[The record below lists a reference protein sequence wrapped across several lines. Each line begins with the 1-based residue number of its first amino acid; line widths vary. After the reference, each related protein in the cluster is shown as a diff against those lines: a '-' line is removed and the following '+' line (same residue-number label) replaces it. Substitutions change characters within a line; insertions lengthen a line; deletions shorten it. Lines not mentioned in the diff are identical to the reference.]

1 MAHMNQLD
9 LEGDLYM
16 YLREGLKSRLERMT
30 GLGRPTLRQIN
41 RRIRGTNPKAL
52 YFEDNNC
59 IPNNPKLPFLH
70 YRKVISLKKA
80 ADAAALFEILFD
92 ANGWRDSWRNGIYD
106 YAHYHPR
113 THEVLGISRGKA
125 RVQFGG
131 DKGKRINLTAG
142 DVVVLPAGTGHQALK
157 ASPDLVVVGAYPG
170 SGHYDE
176 YEPRA
181 SHHTRALSMIP
192 KVRLPA
198 KDPIFGTRGPLKRLW
213 RKRKKSK

>member
-1 MAHMNQLD
+1 
-9 LEGDLYM
+9 M
-16 YLREGLKSRLERMT
+16 YVREGLKSRLERT
-30 GLGRPTLRQIN
+30 IGVARPSLRQVN
-41 RRIRGTNPKAL
+41 RRIRETKPRVL

-70 YRKVISLKKA
+70 YRKVISLTKA

-92 ANGWRDSWRNGIYD
+92 ANGWRDSWRNGIYN
-106 YAHYHPR
+106 YARYHPR

-157 ASPDLVVVGAYPG
+157 ASADLVVVGAYPS
-170 SGHYDE
+170 SGQYDE

-181 SHHTRALSMIP
+181 SYHTRALRMIP

-198 KDPIFGTRGPLKRLW
+198 KDPIFGSQGPLKKHW
-213 RKRKKSK
+213 KKPEKSK

>member
-1 MAHMNQLD
+1 
-9 LEGDLYM
+9 M
-16 YLREGLKSRLERMT
+16 YLSEGLKSRLERIT
-30 GLGRPTLRQIN
+30 GVARPTMRQI
-41 RRIRGTNPKAL
+41 RKRIRRTNPRSH
-52 YFEDNNC
+52 YFVDNNC
-59 IPNNPKLPFLH
+59 IPNNQKLPFLH
-70 YRKVISLKKA
+70 YRKVISLTKA

-131 DKGKRINLTAG
+131 DKGKPIDVSAG

-157 ASPDLVVVGAYPG
+157 ASADLVVVGAYPA
-170 SGHYDE
+170 SGQYDE

-181 SHHTRALSMIP
+181 SHHARASRMIP

-198 KDPIFGTRGPLKRLW
+198 KDPIFGTKGPLIKIW
-213 RKRKKSK
+213 KKHKKPK

>member
-1 MAHMNQLD
+1 
-9 LEGDLYM
+9 M
-16 YLREGLKSRLERMT
+16 YLREGLKSRLERT
-30 GLGRPTLRQIN
+30 IGVARPSLRQVN
-41 RRIRGTNPKAL
+41 RRIRETKPRVL

-70 YRKVISLKKA
+70 YRKVISLTKA

-92 ANGWRDSWRNGIYD
+92 ANGWRDSWRNGIYN
-106 YAHYHPR
+106 YARYHPR

-157 ASPDLVVVGAYPG
+157 ASADLVVVGAYPS
-170 SGHYDE
+170 SGQYDE

-181 SHHTRALSMIP
+181 SYHTRALRMIP

-198 KDPIFGTRGPLKRLW
+198 KDPIFGSQGPLKKHW
-213 RKRKKSK
+213 KKPEKSK

>member
-1 MAHMNQLD
+1 
-9 LEGDLYM
+9 M
-16 YLREGLKSRLERMT
+16 YVNEELKSRLERMT
-30 GLGRPTLRQIN
+30 GIARPSLRQVK
-41 RRIRGTNPKAL
+41 RRIHKTNPRA
-52 YFEDNNC
+52 FHFVDNNC
-59 IPNNPKLPFLH
+59 IPNNSKLPFLY
-70 YRKVISLKKA
+70 YRKVISLTKA
-80 ADAAALFEILFD
+80 SDAAALFEILFD

-131 DKGKRINLTAG
+131 EKGKRINLTAG

-157 ASPDLVVVGAYPG
+157 ASTDLVVVGAYPT
-170 SGHYDE
+170 SGQYDE

-181 SHHTRALSMIP
+181 SLHARALRMIP

-198 KDPIFGTRGPLKRLW
+198 KDPIFGSKGALKKIW
-213 RKRKKSK
+213 KKSKKSK

>member
-1 MAHMNQLD
+1 
-9 LEGDLYM
+9 M
-16 YLREGLKSRLERMT
+16 YLREGLKSRLERT
-30 GLGRPTLRQIN
+30 IGVARPTLRQVN
-41 RRIRGTNPKAL
+41 RRIRETKPRVL

-70 YRKVISLKKA
+70 YRKVISLTNA
-80 ADAAALFEILFD
+80 ADAAALFEILID
-92 ANGWRDSWRNGIYD
+92 ANGWRDSWRNGIYN

-157 ASPDLVVVGAYPG
+157 ASADLVVVGAYPS
-170 SGHYDE
+170 SGQYDE

-181 SHHTRALSMIP
+181 SHHTRALRMIRR
-192 KVRLPA
+192 VRLPA
-198 KDPIFGTRGPLKRLW
+198 KDPIFGSRGPLKKHW
-213 RKRKKSK
+213 KKPEKPK